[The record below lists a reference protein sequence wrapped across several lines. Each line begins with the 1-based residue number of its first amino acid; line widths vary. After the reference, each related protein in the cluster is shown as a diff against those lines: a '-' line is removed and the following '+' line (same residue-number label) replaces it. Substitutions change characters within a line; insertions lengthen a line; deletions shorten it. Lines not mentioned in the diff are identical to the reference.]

1 MTAVYLVLIIV
12 KTKKRNVSMKL
23 DDFFDKPQD
32 YFVKFKPDRPVYFS
46 LQQD

>member
-1 MTAVYLVLIIV
+1 
-12 KTKKRNVSMKL
+12 MKL

-32 YFVKFKPDRPVYFS
+32 YFVKFKLDRPVHFS